1 MKEKM
6 FNRGIL
12 VASHGDFASGAL
24 MTAEMFVGETTND
37 RVRTLGLM
45 PGENIVEF
53 EHYFKNQVDEL
64 LDSNQEV
71 IVLTDL
77 IGGSPNNV
85 ALSQFLNLGSV
96 DIVTGFNIPLLVE
109 LISSYDSKI
118 NLEEIIHNAQN
129 SLFNVKQQLNVE
141 EEEDLCL

>member
-1 MKEKM
+1 M

-53 EHYFKNQVDEL
+53 EHYFKNQVNEL

-71 IVLTDL
+71 IVLT
-77 IGGSPNNV
+77 
-85 ALSQFLNLGSV
+85 LSQFLNLDSV

-118 NLEEIIHNAQN
+118 NLEEIVQNAQN

>member
-1 MKEKM
+1 M

-12 VASHGDFASGAL
+12 VASHGNFASGSL

-85 ALSQFLNLGSV
+85 ALSQFLNLDSV
-96 DIVTGFNIPLLVE
+96 DIVTG
-109 LISSYDSKI
+109 
-118 NLEEIIHNAQN
+118 
-129 SLFNVKQQLNVE
+129 
-141 EEEDLCL
+141 

>member
-1 MKEKM
+1 
-6 FNRGIL
+6 
-12 VASHGDFASGAL
+12 
-24 MTAEMFVGETTND
+24 
-37 RVRTLGLM
+37 
-45 PGENIVEF
+45 
-53 EHYFKNQVDEL
+53 YFKNQVDEL

-85 ALSQFLNLGSV
+85 ALSRFLNLDSV

-118 NLEEIIHNAQN
+118 NLEEIVQNAQN